1 MEECVYTLT
10 HGGYIKRTPASAYR
24 VQRRGGRGITAM
36 TTREEDYVETVF
48 TASTHDYILFF
59 TNHGR
64 AYRKKGYLIPEAGRQ
79 AKGTNI
85 VNILPLQPDER
96 VQAMIRLA
104 DIEEGKDSYLVFV
117 TATARPSACPQ
128 AAQHPQHGHP
138 CHQPRRGDEL
148 ISVRH
153 TDGSCK
159 ILIATHDGMAICFD
173 ENDLRPMGR
182 SAAGVRGIRLREGD
196 YCVGAACTNGEGMV
210 LTVTENG
217 YGKRTPVEEY
227 LRGGEDAEERT
238 AQNRGGL
245 GLKNYNITE
254 KTGKVADVKIVS
266 DSDDILV
273 VTDDGNI
280 IRMAADE
287 ISVYG
292 RATQGVRLMRLGEEA
307 RVISVAI
314 TEKEEEDEHAEEAA
328 DAVTPQASSDAG
340 E

>member
-1 MEECVYTLT
+1 
-10 HGGYIKRTPASAYR
+10 
-24 VQRRGGRGITAM
+24 
-36 TTREEDYVETVF
+36 VETLF

-59 TNHGR
+59 TNQGR

-85 VNILPLQPDER
+85 VNILPLQPGER

-104 DIEEGKDSYLVFV
+104 EFEEEEESYLVFV
-117 TATARPSACPQ
+117 TRNGTAKRMYLNALRNIRNVGIRAISLDE
-128 AAQHPQHGHP
+128 
-138 CHQPRRGDEL
+138 GDEL

-153 TDGSCK
+153 TDGTCK

-182 SAAGVRGIRLREGD
+182 NAAGVRGIRLREGD

-227 LRGGEDAEERT
+227 LRGGEDAEERI

-254 KTGKVADVKIVS
+254 KTGKVADVRIVS

-273 VTDDGNI
+273 ITDDGTI
-280 IRMAADE
+280 IRMAAEE
-287 ISVYG
+287 ISVYS
-292 RATQGVRLMRLGEEA
+292 RATQGVRLMRIGEEA

-314 TEKEEEDEHAEEAA
+314 TEKEEDEESPEEPEDEGSPDEPENVDNEETA
-328 DAVTPQASSDAG
+328 PQSD